1 MLVLAI
7 DAATRYS
14 GVAVVND
21 ISLLGEYLA
30 ASKLTHSQ
38 RLLPGIDALLKDL
51 QLSIGDLDGIAVTR
65 GPGSFTGLR
74 IAISL
79 AKGLSQ
85 ALDVPIIGISSLEHW
100 AHSLPSV
107 PGQLVLPLL
116 DAQRGEY
123 YSALYLKE
131 EQGMVQLLQEEAR
144 SQAKLLNDL
153 VPYLEQELK
162 ITGDII
168 PEKNDEI
175 KNVLAKHNTSLQT
188 DQAIP
193 RPAVLGRLGHY
204 YLSQGLSS
212 DLFSLKPEYLRLSEA
227 ERQRLAREKAGGEQ

>member
-14 GVAVVND
+14 GISIVND
-21 ISLLGEYLA
+21 TSLLGEYLA

-51 QLSIGDLDGIAVTR
+51 QLSIRDLEGVVVTR

-79 AKGLSQ
+79 AKGLCQ
-85 ALDVPIIGISSLEHW
+85 ALDIPIIGISSLEHW
-100 AHSLPSV
+100 AHSLPSA
-107 PGQLVLPLL
+107 PGELVLPLL

-123 YSALYLKE
+123 YSALFLKE
-131 EQGMVQLLQEEAR
+131 EQGMIQLLQEEAR
-144 SQAKLLNDL
+144 SQAKLLTDL
-153 VPYLEQELK
+153 APYLEQKLK

-168 PEKNDEI
+168 PEKSDEI
-175 KNVLAKHNTSLQT
+175 KNVLAEHNINLQT

-193 RPAVLGRLGHY
+193 RPAILGKLGHF

-227 ERQRLAREKAGGEQ
+227 ERQRLAREQIGGEQ